1 MPKRPSTSDCA
12 CFNLRRA
19 SRLVAQVYDRY
30 LLPSGLTNT
39 QFALLSAT
47 ANQGPLSI
55 TELAAH
61 LGMDR
66 TTLTRNLRLVKRLG
80 FLEVSAG
87 KDARS
92 RDVRITAQGTA
103 TLEEAL
109 PLWKQAQARVVKTLG
124 PDHWGALLTELQT
137 VARVAPTLQ

>member
-1 MPKRPSTSDCA
+1 MPQRLGTNDCA

-30 LLPSGLTNT
+30 LKPSGLTNT

-47 ANQGPLSI
+47 ANRGPLSI
-55 TELAAH
+55 TELATH
-61 LGMDR
+61 LGLDR
-66 TTLTRNLRLVKRLG
+66 TTLTRNLRLVKHQG
-80 FLEVSAG
+80 FVEVGAG

-92 RDVRITAQGTA
+92 RDVRITVQGTA
-103 TLEEAL
+103 VLDEAL

-124 PDHWGALLTELQT
+124 PDHWGALLKELRA
-137 VARVAPTLQ
+137 VAEVAPTLH

>member
-1 MPKRPSTSDCA
+1 MPKRTSTSDCA

-47 ANQGPLSI
+47 ANREPLSI

-66 TTLTRNLRLVKRLG
+66 TTLTRNLRLVERLG
-80 FLEVSAG
+80 FVEVCAG

-103 TLEEAL
+103 VLDEAL
-109 PLWKQAQARVVKTLG
+109 PLWKRAQARVVKTLG
-124 PDHWGALLTELQT
+124 PDHWGVLLTELQA
-137 VARVAPTLQ
+137 VARAAPTLQ